1 MIIKQIHSINA
12 SQKPKLSTAQ
22 YERNFF
28 VKILFRTFWVKNIY
42 ISMIVQTVDKNSF
55 RIEYPY

>member
-22 YERNFF
+22 YER
-28 VKILFRTFWVKNIY
+28 KKLFC
-42 ISMIVQTVDKNSF
+42 KNSF
-55 RIEYPY
+55 SNILGKKYIHFHDSSNCR